1 MKLEQALEIRRGITA
16 MIGGGGKTS
25 LLRILGEELAG
36 QGHTVLLCTTTKFY
50 PFPGLVNLESPSKEE
65 LKHALAV
72 HRLTAAGT
80 PLFETGK
87 LSALKLPME
96 VLADLA
102 DYVLVEA
109 DGSAGRPVK
118 AHAPYEPVIPP
129 EAGQTVCV
137 VGASG
142 FGLPVAQAAH
152 RPELY
157 AGLAGVTLNT
167 PVTPELEAAV
177 LETESLHS
185 RVYVNQADTP
195 QRLSAAKKLKDLLP
209 CPVTV
214 GALQKEGG
222 HVLCW

>member
-16 MIGGGGKTS
+16 IIGGGGKTS
-25 LLRILGEELAG
+25 LLRILGEDLAE
-36 QGHTVLLCTTTKFY
+36 QGHTVLLCTTTKIF
-50 PFPGLVNLESPSKEE
+50 PFPGLVNLESPTIEE
-65 LKHALAV
+65 LKNALTV
-72 HRLTAAGT
+72 HRLIAAGT
-80 PLFETGK
+80 PLFGTGK

-118 AHAPYEPVIPP
+118 AHAPYEPVIPS
-129 EAGQTVCV
+129 EAVQVICV

-142 FGLPVAQAAH
+142 FGLHIEQAAH

-157 AGLAGVTLNT
+157 AKLAGVTPDT
-167 PVTPELEAAV
+167 PVTPELEATV
-177 LETESLHS
+177 LKAENLHS
-185 RVYVNQADTP
+185 QVYVNQADTP
-195 QRLSAAKKLKDLLP
+195 HRLSEGKKLKDLLH

-214 GALQKEGG
+214 GALPKQGG